1 LWARAANASGRTQ
14 PRAVSC
20 RKPTFNANRA
30 PSQQKNNTF
39 IKKSR
44 HDHKTARLSTKRL
57 ANGAKKCTVIQVQKQ
72 FAIERFYK
80 TGVSFTLFTN

>member
-1 LWARAANASGRTQ
+1 VGTRSKCKRPRPAACGRLPQTDF
-14 PRAVSC
+14 
-20 RKPTFNANRA
+20 TANRA